1 METKELIAKIEAL
14 KAFAA
19 DMQAKHETKLA
30 LVRPSWLD
38 SLPVAQFV
46 ELCDTYPHDAV
57 SSSQW
62 PPTWLQFDGMQM
74 AMTCERLDLPKPA
87 PVDHIETLRAIATQT
102 SAAA

>member
-14 KAFAA
+14 KVYAEE
-19 DMQAKHETKLA
+19 MQSTHDTRLA
-30 LVRPSWLD
+30 LLRPKWLEN
-38 SLPVAQFV
+38 LPVAQFV

-62 PPTWLQFDGMQM
+62 PSTWLQFDGMQM

-87 PVDHIETLRAIATQT
+87 PVDHIETLRSIATQS